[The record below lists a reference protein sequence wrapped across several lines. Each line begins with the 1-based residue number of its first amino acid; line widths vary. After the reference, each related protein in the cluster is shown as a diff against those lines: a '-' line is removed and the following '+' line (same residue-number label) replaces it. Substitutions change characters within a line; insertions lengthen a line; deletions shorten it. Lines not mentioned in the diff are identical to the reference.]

1 MNIKTFLSKEQQD
14 TIIQAIV
21 DAENATSGEI
31 RVHVESSCK
40 GDVLDRA
47 AHIFK
52 KLKMHKTELRNGA
65 LIYLAVKDRK
75 FAILGDAGINAKV
88 PDGFWD
94 EIKTVMAANFIKDDF
109 VTGLAVGIRMI
120 GEKLKTYFP
129 LMDDDENDLSNEIS
143 FGA

>member
-1 MNIKTFLSKEQQD
+1 MSVKKFLSEEQQN
-14 TIIQAIV
+14 TIVQAIA

-31 RVHVESSCK
+31 RVHMESSCK
-40 GDVLDRA
+40 GEVLDRA

-65 LIYLAVKDRK
+65 LIYLAIQDQK

-88 PDGFWD
+88 PEGFWD
-94 EIKTVMAANFIKDDF
+94 ETKNVMAANFIKKDF
-109 VTGLAVGIRMI
+109 VTGLAVGIHMI

-129 LMDDDENDLSNEIS
+129 VMPDDKNELSNEIS